1 MRRFAFLPGALMIVA
16 AVLWAA
22 FTLRWSAPS
31 AALAGGGVL
40 ALVVGIAANWK
51 GVGEWLGDPRGVFA
65 LNTALSTIL
74 LMAIL
79 VLVNALAGLR
89 GVTCDWT
96 GAGRNTLARETEAI
110 VEGLGA
116 DVVLKQMGRPRDAGA
131 RGLLDAIAARGA
143 RVRVET
149 VDIDASPGEARR
161 YGVTRAGSVVVE
173 SGRRFRRVDAVTEPA
188 IATAILQVSSGIEPR
203 VCFAAGEGGH
213 GLEDAGPQGLS
224 GLASAL
230 AASNFG
236 TAPISLLQDDVSLDC
251 AVLVVAGA
259 PHGLGDLVLSRIDR
273 FLARGGRLLLA
284 IDPPVDPGLAA
295 FLARFGVATGQGV
308 IIETSGAGRA
318 VGAGPEN
325 PIAFTYHD
333 HPITRGFGER
343 ALFGRAVP
351 LGIVRTEVGMPK
363 PLASTADTAFER
375 IDLVSQATVFRE
387 GRDRTGPFA
396 LAVATSIPRGSLDA
410 ALPEPRV
417 VVTGDSDFLANGLI
431 TWTGNRDLAVRMVA
445 WLAGV
450 EEARVVAVSDRQNR
464 RVPLTERRRTWMY
477 LVNLGLLP
485 LLPLAAGLL
494 VFTVRSGAGRRVR
507 RPAGSDPTLTP

>member
-1 MRRFAFLPGALMIVA
+1 MRKLAFLPGAVMIVA

-31 AALAGGGVL
+31 AVLAGGGAL
-40 ALVVGIAANWK
+40 ALVIGIAANWK

-65 LNTALSTIL
+65 LNTAFSTL
-74 LMAIL
+74 LLVAIL

-89 GVTCDWT
+89 AITFDWT
-96 GAGRNTLARETEAI
+96 EAGRNTLAPETEAI
-110 VEGLGA
+110 VQGLGA
-116 DVVLKQMGRPRDAGA
+116 DVVLKQMGRSRDAGA

-173 SGRRFRRVDAVTEPA
+173 SGRRFRRIDTVNEPA

-203 VCFAAGEGGH
+203 VCFATGEGGH

-224 GLASAL
+224 GLASVL
-230 AASNFG
+230 AASNFR
-236 TAPISLLQDDVSLDC
+236 TAPISLLQDDVPSDC

-259 PHGLGDLVLSRIDR
+259 PHGLEDLGLSRIDR
-273 FLARGGRLLLA
+273 HLVRGGRLLLA
-284 IDPPVDPGLAA
+284 IDPPVDPRLAA
-295 FLARFGVATGQGV
+295 FLMRFGIAAGQGV
-308 IIETSGAGRA
+308 IIETSGAGRT

-325 PIAFTYHD
+325 PISFTYHD
-333 HPITRGFGER
+333 HPITRGVDER
-343 ALFGRAVP
+343 AIFGRAVP
-351 LGIVRTEVGMPK
+351 LGVVPTEIGAPT
-363 PLASTADTAFER
+363 PLASTADTVFER
-375 IDLVSQATVFRE
+375 VDLVSQATVFRE
-387 GRDRTGPFA
+387 GHDRKGPFA

-410 ALPEPRV
+410 TLPEPRV

-477 LVNLGLLP
+477 LTNLGLLP
-485 LLPLAAGLL
+485 LLPLVAGLL
-494 VFTVRSGAGRRVR
+494 VFGVRSGVGRRKR
-507 RPAGSDPTLTP
+507 RAGSDPTLTP